1 MQDTSTSTT
10 TKKRIAAFLLLGIAA
25 LIGPLFSMLVFEL
38 SITQMVF
45 ISFISIALMLI
56 KTINILVSPQD
67 MLRHLPDD
75 SDDTKS

>member
-1 MQDTSTSTT
+1 MQDTNTSTT

-45 ISFISIALMLI
+45 VSFISIALMVI

-75 SDDTKS
+75 NDDT